1 MSGLTRR
8 FTVLLL
14 VAAMTVVAAC
24 GGGNGGG
31 DKSDPPVTPTKGLLS
46 AGVIAGFGGGYVN
59 LNGVAYG
66 TDDVTV
72 IVDDQAA
79 TVAQLKVGQYVELKG
94 HSHEYWNYADHD
106 ADEIR
111 YHNVLE
117 GPITTI
123 DPVAGSLVAMGQVV
137 RVTLDTVFG
146 DGIQPASI
154 AALEVGDVVEVSGVV
169 PLVGPVDATRIDI
182 QPDGGPY
189 DVTGYV
195 SNVRADANRFDIN
208 GLVVDYNNANMEDF
222 PGGDPAA
229 GDLVLVKGFVFDPD
243 GTFAATRV
251 ELRSDDWLMPGTGD
265 AVEIVGIVVNFVSA
279 TDFHVG
285 GWQVTTTAATQFEH
299 GAIGDLADGVMV
311 RVKGEASLAGTLVAS
326 RIAFMQVS
334 EVLIVAQ
341 IAELDAVA
349 GTLRLLGLEVA
360 TDAMTRYEDM
370 SLLRMRDFGFDDLTL
385 GAWVDVRGYEE
396 TEGSGAVR
404 ATRVVRID
412 PADSVRLRGP
422 FRDPERPDF
431 HILTVRVDTTDTT
444 RFVLEGN
451 VRLTLDQF
459 FTQAPGELVEAW
471 GSGNGVALAADR
483 VELKVSDD

>member
-8 FTVLLL
+8 ISILLAASGLAVL
-14 VAAMTVVAAC
+14 AAC
-24 GGGNGGG
+24 GGGDGGG
-31 DKSDPPVTPTKGLLS
+31 DKSNPPVASTKGALS
-46 AGVIAGFGGGYVN
+46 AGVISGFSSGYVH

-66 TDDVTV
+66 TADVTV

-79 TVAQLKVGQYVELKG
+79 TVAQLEVGQYVELKG
-94 HSHEYWNYADHD
+94 HSHEYWNYSDHD
-106 ADEIR
+106 AVEIR

-117 GPITTI
+117 GPITSI
-123 DPVAGSLVAMGQVV
+123 DPGAGSFVAMGQVV
-137 RVTLDTVFG
+137 RITLDTVFG

-154 AALEVGDVVEVSGVV
+154 AGLEVGDIVEVSGVV
-169 PLVGPVDATRIDI
+169 PLAGPVDATRIDI

-195 SNVRADANRFDIN
+195 SNVRADANRFDVN

-222 PGGDPAA
+222 PSGDPSA
-229 GDLVLVKGFVFDPD
+229 GDLVLVKGFTFDPD

-265 AVEIVGIVVNFVSA
+265 AVEVVGIVVSFVSA

-311 RVKGEASLAGTLVAS
+311 RVKGEANAAGTLVAS

-334 EVLIVAQ
+334 EVRIVAQ
-341 IAELDAVA
+341 IADLDGAA
-349 GTLRLLGLEVA
+349 RTLTLLGLEVA
-360 TDAMTRYEDM
+360 TDAMTHFEDL

-385 GAWVDVRGYEE
+385 GAWVDVRGYE
-396 TEGSGAVR
+396 TAEGNGLVL

-412 PADSVRLRGP
+412 AADSVRLRGP
-422 FRDPERPDF
+422 FRDPQRPDF
-431 HILTVRVDTTDTT
+431 HILTVRIDTTDTT

-471 GSGNGVALAADR
+471 GSWNGVALVADR

>member
-8 FTVLLL
+8 VPVLL
-14 VAAMTVVAAC
+14 AATALAVVVAC
-24 GGGNGGG
+24 GGGGGGG
-31 DKSDPPVTPTKGLLS
+31 DKSSPPVVSTKGLLS
-46 AGVIAGFGGGYVN
+46 AGVISGFGSGYLS
-59 LNGVAYG
+59 LNGVPYG

-72 IVDDQAA
+72 IADDQTA

-94 HSHEYWNYADHD
+94 HSHEYWNHADCD
-106 ADEIR
+106 AEQIR

-117 GPITTI
+117 GPITTV
-123 DPVAGSLVAMGQVV
+123 DAVAGSFVAMGQVV
-137 RVTLDTVFG
+137 RITLDTVFG
-146 DGIQPASI
+146 DEVRPASI
-154 AALEVGDVVEVSGVV
+154 AGLEVGDVVEVSGVV
-169 PLVGPVDATRIDI
+169 PLAGPIDATRVDI

-208 GLVVDYNNANMEDF
+208 GLAVDYNNANMEDF
-222 PGGDPAA
+222 PSGDPAA

-243 GTFAATRV
+243 GTFVATRI
-251 ELRSDDWLMPGTGD
+251 ELRSDDWLMPASGD
-265 AVEIVGIVVNFVSA
+265 AVEVVGIVVNFIST

-299 GAIGDLADGVMV
+299 GAVGDLADGVMV
-311 RVKGEASLAGTLVAS
+311 RVKGEANAAGTLVAS

-334 EVLIVAQ
+334 EVRIVAQ
-341 IAELDAVA
+341 IADLDGVA
-349 GTLRLLGLEVA
+349 RTLTLLGLTVA
-360 TDAMTRYEDM
+360 TDEMTHFEDM
-370 SLLRMRDFGFDDLTL
+370 SLLHLRDFGFPDLTL
-385 GAWVDVRGYEE
+385 GVWVDVRGYE
-396 TEGSGAVR
+396 TSEGSGTLL
-404 ATRVVRID
+404 ATRVMRID
-412 PADSVRLRGP
+412 AADSVRLRGP

-431 HILTVRVDTTDTT
+431 HILTVRVDTTDAT

-471 GSGNGVALAADR
+471 GSWTGAALVADR